1 MNLVYELFSQF
12 ISKEKTT
19 AIIIILASFI
29 INIIQTGGI
38 SFITANIINF
48 IKDGKQENAW
58 TYFYYFVAFSIVFLI
73 FYSTY
78 KHFQVQFLTKM
89 RQVIR
94 TGLISNIL
102 EINNENYSDMN
113 FNKLN
118 SPINR
123 MSSVIYFLLNS
134 VINYLLPNITFLI
147 IIMVYFLYYNVYFG
161 MAFIISNILLLLYAF
176 STLGDL
182 YQKNIDYENV
192 IVRNEYQLVD
202 ILNNMDK
209 IISRGQTK
217 TEIDQLWK
225 RTDTMIDVANKL
237 YTTSNIYEFISVVIL
252 FAILFCSI
260 AYLIYLVFHKK
271 LDVTIFITFFTIL
284 LMYRDRMTAFLLQ
297 VNDYMDFWGRIDI
310 VMKNFEDMKYKERTD
325 TLPGQSQGLGHG
337 QGHRKELAPIELDF
351 HKIEFQKVTFK
362 YERSET
368 YIFKDKD
375 FTVNSKN
382 KIIGITGLS
391 GNGKSTFA
399 KLLLKMYHPS
409 SGTILVDGKDLE
421 EVDTDYIRENIT
433 YVNQSSKLFD
443 KKIIENILYGCNDV
457 VSCNNHLSEVMK
469 YQKIR
474 DLYKNIDI
482 HNKSAGSLGENLS
495 GGQRQIVNVI
505 SGLINPAKILIL
517 DEPTNAL
524 DPALKGELISL
535 IRDFKKYK
543 NCIMIITHDSAM
555 YPLFHERINM

>member
-1 MNLVYELFSQF
+1 
-12 ISKEKTT
+12 
-19 AIIIILASFI
+19 
-29 INIIQTGGI
+29 
-38 SFITANIINF
+38 
-48 IKDGKQENAW
+48 
-58 TYFYYFVAFSIVFLI
+58 
-73 FYSTY
+73 
-78 KHFQVQFLTKM
+78 M

-123 MSSVIYFLLNS
+123 MSSVIYFLLNT
-134 VINYLLPNITFLI
+134 VINYLLPNVTFLI
-147 IIMVYFLYYNVYFG
+147 IIMIYFLYYNVYFG
-161 MAFIISNILLLLYAF
+161 TAFIIGNILLLLYAF
-176 STLGDL
+176 STLEDL

-192 IVRNEYQLVD
+192 IIRNEYQLVD

-217 TEIDQLWK
+217 QEIDQLWT
-225 RTDTMIDVANKL
+225 RTDTMIEVANKL
-237 YTTSNIYEFISVVIL
+237 YTVSNIYEFISVVIL

-284 LMYRDRMTAFLLQ
+284 LMYRDRMSAFLLQ
-297 VNDYMDFWGRIDI
+297 INDYMDFWGRIDI

-325 TLPGQSQGLGHG
+325 ALPGLSQGQGLG
-337 QGHRKELAPIELDF
+337 QGLIPIELDF

-375 FTVNSKN
+375 FTMNSKN

-409 SGTILVDGKDLE
+409 SGIILVDGQNLE

-474 DLYKNIDI
+474 NLYKNIDI

-505 SGLINPAKILIL
+505 SGLINPCKILIL

-524 DPALKGELISL
+524 DPALKAELISL

-543 NCIMIITHDSAM
+543 NCIMIITHDSDM
-555 YPLFHERINM
+555 YPLFHEKISM

>member
-19 AIIIILASFI
+19 AIILIIASFI

-48 IKDGKQENAW
+48 IKDGKVDNAW
-58 TYFYYFVAFSIVFLI
+58 KYFYYFVAFSIVFLV

-78 KHFQVQFLTKM
+78 KHFQVKFLTKM

-102 EINNENYSDMN
+102 EINNENFSDMN

-147 IIMVYFLYYNVYFG
+147 IIMAYFLYYNLYFG
-161 MAFIISNILLLLYAF
+161 VGFIISNILLLLYSF

-182 YQKNIDYENV
+182 YKKNIEYESV

-225 RTDTMIDVANKL
+225 RTDTMIEVANKL
-237 YTTSNIYEFISVVIL
+237 YTSSNIYEFISVIL
-252 FAILFCSI
+252 LFVILFCSI

-271 LDVTIFITFFTIL
+271 MDVTIFITFFTIL
-284 LMYRDRMTAFLLQ
+284 LMYRDRMSAFLLQ
-297 VNDYMDFWGRIDI
+297 VNDYMDFWGRINI
-310 VMKNFEDMKYKERTD
+310 VMKNFEDMKYKERMDGLSTSRG
-325 TLPGQSQGLGHG
+325 LGQGQGQGQGLT
-337 QGHRKELAPIELDF
+337 ELDF
-351 HKIEFQKVTFK
+351 HKVEFQKVAFK
-362 YERSET
+362 YEKSEN

-375 FTVNSKN
+375 FIVNTKN

-409 SGTILVDGKDLE
+409 SGIIMVDGKNLE

-469 YQKIR
+469 YPKIR

-482 HNKSAGSLGENLS
+482 HNKQAGSLGENLS